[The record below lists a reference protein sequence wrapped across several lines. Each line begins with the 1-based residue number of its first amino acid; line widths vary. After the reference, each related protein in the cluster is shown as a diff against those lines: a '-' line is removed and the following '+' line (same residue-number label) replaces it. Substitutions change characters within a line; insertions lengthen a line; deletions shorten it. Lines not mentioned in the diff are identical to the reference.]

1 MKKVKLSELLNSFRK
16 EDTLFKTPEKLL
28 LCKEENQKKFSISYN
43 LTSKWKDEVRA
54 LQKQHHGQL
63 IIGAIPFDNRTK
75 ATIIVPEQLMCY
87 QNSDI
92 IDDLQIKNQSSKI
105 AYGTDIPERHQFNE
119 MIQQAINYIN
129 DQQFNKVVLARTL
142 TLRLETEPQVS
153 AWLTNL
159 IQKNNQGY
167 IFSIGTDFYR
177 SLIGASPELLVKKE
191 GKMVTINPLAGSR
204 KLTWNKEKDAELEK
218 ELLHSKKD
226 LHEHKIV
233 VDFMCERLSAYLSNI
248 DFNENPDVLYTD
260 TMIHLSTVIKGE
272 VKNDSISSLDLAEL
286 LHPTPAICG
295 EPQKQSLDFI
305 QKIEPFSRGYYTGL
319 VGYMDGNG
327 DGEWVITIRCA
338 EIKDKE
344 ITLFAGAGIVNNSIQ
359 NSEYNE
365 ISGKFTT
372 ILNAMGLNELF

>member
-1 MKKVKLSELLNSFRK
+1 MKKVKLSELFNSFRK

-43 LTSKWKDEVRA
+43 LSSKWQDEVSA
-54 LQKQHHGQL
+54 LQKQYNGQM
-63 IIGAIPFDNRTK
+63 IIGAIPFDSRTK
-75 ATIIVPEQLMCY
+75 ATIIVPEKLMYY
-87 QNSDI
+87 QNSDF
-92 IDDLQIKNQSSKI
+92 IDDLQIKNQSSTI
-105 AYGTDIPERHQFNE
+105 IQDTDIPERHQFNE
-119 MIQQAINYIN
+119 MIQHAIHYIN
-129 DQQFNKVVLARTL
+129 DQQFNKVVLARIL
-142 TLRLETEPQVS
+142 NLRLEAEPQVS

-159 IQKNNQGY
+159 IKKNKHGY
-167 IFSIGTDFYR
+167 IFSIGTDYHR

-204 KLTWNKEKDAELEK
+204 KLTWNKEKDAELEM

-233 VDFMCERLSAYLSNI
+233 VDFMCERLYPYLSDI
-248 DFNENPDVLYTD
+248 DFNEEPDTLYTD

-272 VKNDSISSLDLAEL
+272 VKNDSISSLDLAAL

-305 QKIEPFSRGYYTGL
+305 QKIEPFNRGYYTGL
-319 VGYMDGNG
+319 VGYMEGNG

-344 ITLFAGAGIVNNSIQ
+344 ITLFAGAGIVNSSIQ

-372 ILNAMGLNELF
+372 ILNAMGLNESF